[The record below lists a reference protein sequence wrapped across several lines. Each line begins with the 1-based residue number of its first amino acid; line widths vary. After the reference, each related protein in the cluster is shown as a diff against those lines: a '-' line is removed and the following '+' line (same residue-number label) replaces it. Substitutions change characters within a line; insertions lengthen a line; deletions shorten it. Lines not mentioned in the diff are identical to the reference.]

1 MIGWESVLKVGKGIE
16 LIWDEKSKNI
26 LENNEIGYALRYF
39 YKDKILFTS
48 SSNPIFLN
56 KNQIKCSDDFYLPNT
71 IGHFEPKISRKIDI
85 NTLEEIL
92 QNFKKEM
99 RASHKGF
106 EPIKQ
111 SISFSSFY
119 IELKNSSS
127 AEVSLRNYSINGF
140 ILFKKGNY
148 FINLPFVSNQDLSI
162 SFSDYLS
169 TLAPYHFLPLP
180 QANIKPLRFPVLL
193 YPFTLSFI
201 FENLMDIFLK
211 GNLPKLVDGFV
222 IKDLPYQE
230 KSPNFFPVDGEGDL
244 KSEFQ
249 IGKGKVPYDS
259 FSAFLFKKK
268 RTANSLRNS
277 IYTPPEVGFHNI
289 VLEGPEKDLN
299 AIDLYIALTY
309 PLKMQKYDKFF
320 ILEAE
325 GFLYKDGKPSFFF
338 PSIFV
343 KFTIEDFFSSFYF
356 TKKPLLF
363 YSSTF
368 SIGVPFLFFKGLSIY
383 PFL

>member
-1 MIGWESVLKVGKGIE
+1 MIGWENALKVGKGFEIT
-16 LIWDEKSKNI
+16 WDRWGKNV
-26 LENNEIGYALRYF
+26 LQNNEIGYAKRYF
-39 YKDKILFTS
+39 YKDKILFFS
-48 SSNPIFLN
+48 SSNPLVLS
-56 KNQIKCSDDFYLPNT
+56 KDQIKCPADFYLPNT
-71 IGHFEPKISRKIDI
+71 LGHFEPKISKKIDL

-92 QNFKKEM
+92 HNFKKETK
-99 RASHKGF
+99 ASHKGF
-106 EPIKQ
+106 EPVKQ
-111 SISFSSFY
+111 NISYSSFY
-119 IELKNSSS
+119 LEFKNSHL

-169 TLAPYHFLPLP
+169 ILEPYHFLPLP
-180 QANIKPLRFPVLL
+180 QIDIKPSRFPVLI

-201 FENLMDIFLK
+201 FENLMDFFLK
-211 GNLPKLVDGFV
+211 GKIPDLVDGFV
-222 IKDLPYQE
+222 LKDVPYH
-230 KSPNFFPVDGEGDL
+230 KNSPNYFPVDGEGAL
-244 KSEFQ
+244 KEEFQ

-259 FSAFLFKKK
+259 FSAFLFKRKS
-268 RTANSLRNS
+268 TANSLRNS

-325 GFLYKDGKPSFFF
+325 GFLYKDKKPSFFF
-338 PSIFV
+338 PSIFA

-368 SIGVPFLFFKGLSIY
+368 SIGVPFLFIKGLSIY